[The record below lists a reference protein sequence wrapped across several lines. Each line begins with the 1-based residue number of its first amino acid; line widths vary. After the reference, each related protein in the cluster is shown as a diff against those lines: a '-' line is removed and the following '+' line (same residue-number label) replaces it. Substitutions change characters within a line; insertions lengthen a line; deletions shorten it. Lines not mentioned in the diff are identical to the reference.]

1 MKLYHEFFGEK
12 EYKNRK
18 SEVWLLDEPRPD
30 AGKYEMHSGDWFVK
44 FYEDDA
50 HKGDRLI
57 VDHTESYAEDCA
69 ENWVI
74 GVEVQIASSI
84 KE

>member
-1 MKLYHEFFGEK
+1 
-12 EYKNRK
+12 
-18 SEVWLLDEPRPD
+18 
-30 AGKYEMHSGDWFVK
+30 MHSGDWFVK